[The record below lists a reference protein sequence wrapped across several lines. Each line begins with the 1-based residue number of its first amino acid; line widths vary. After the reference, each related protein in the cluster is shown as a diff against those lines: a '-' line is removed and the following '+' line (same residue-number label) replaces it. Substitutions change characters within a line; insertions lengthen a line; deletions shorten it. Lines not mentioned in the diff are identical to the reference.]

1 MRERFVGR
9 NLAETVLGA
18 VVIVIAAGFLYI
30 FATTAQVTT
39 IEGYEINAVFGDTGA
54 LQPGSDVRISG
65 IVVGTVKSNLLDAEN
80 HEAVVTLSINP
91 DVMVPK
97 DTIAAITSAGLIGGN
112 YVRLKPGG
120 SKEFLKAGGAITQSE
135 NFQSLERQVGEII
148 FLATGG
154 NDDKSN

>member
-1 MRERFVGR
+1 MGR

-18 VVIVIAAGFLYI
+18 VVLLIAAGFLYI
-30 FATTAQVTT
+30 FATTAQVAT
-39 IEGYEINAVFGDTGA
+39 IKGYEITAVYTDTGG

-65 IVVGTVKSNLLDAEN
+65 ITVGTVKSNILDAETY
-80 HEAVVTLSINP
+80 EAVVTLSINP
-91 DVMVPK
+91 DIKVPK

-120 SKEFLKAGGAITQSE
+120 SKDYLASGGRLTQSE
-135 NFQSLERQVGEII
+135 DYQSLERQVGEII

>member
-1 MRERFVGR
+1 MGR

-18 VVIVIAAGFLYI
+18 VVILVAAGFLYV
-30 FATTAQVTT
+30 FATTAQVRA
-39 IEGYEINAVFGDTGA
+39 IEGYEIKAVFADTGG
-54 LQPGSDVRISG
+54 LQAGSDVRISG
-65 IVVGTVKSNLLDAEN
+65 IIVGTVKSNILDAEN
-80 HEAVVTLSINP
+80 YEAVVTMSINP
-91 DVMVPK
+91 DVKVPK
-97 DTIAAITSAGLIGGN
+97 NTIAAITSAGLIGGN

-135 NFQSLERQVGEII
+135 DFQSLERQVGEII